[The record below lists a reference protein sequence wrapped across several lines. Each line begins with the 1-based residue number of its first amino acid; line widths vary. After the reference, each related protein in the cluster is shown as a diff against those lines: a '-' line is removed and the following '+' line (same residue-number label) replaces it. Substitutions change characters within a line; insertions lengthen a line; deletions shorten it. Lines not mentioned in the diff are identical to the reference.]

1 MYDRHF
7 KVTRLTSELTP
18 LPGLCGPSRR
28 AGQADPKQIK
38 VTDNKDFLKDK
49 AKEKGPTLPRRP
61 RSMKLASALMTW
73 SCLSLASCRDL
84 DPGKTHVK
92 SVSVAI
98 VSKLDQSPFFARIST
113 EFDRVLV
120 TDAGGSPDGI
130 NINIPENM
138 SLFSVEL
145 TDDILERLTTEVFH
159 HGNIRLFFAYDEHH
173 ASVLLK
179 KVRGFPH
186 PRKIDLTARK
196 MPALHNTT
204 NFKIPLSTPNR
215 PNEIIDIDSKK
226 LREDLETLS
235 GARPALVD
243 GRQVVIANRATMDN
257 KNLARKWLRHEL
269 EKSGYLVSEHS
280 YGTGINL
287 VADKPAHGSKDDPIL
302 MVTAHLD
309 TVQTAGADDDG
320 SGIITS
326 LTVARAL
333 ASKSLGRHL
342 RFVAFDEEERGLI
355 GSAAYAKQ
363 LAKSGEI
370 NSVSVI
376 NIEMTGYD
384 SDNDGEFHAIDCNE
398 NTSSTLTE
406 TLLSTITSLGIPLRK
421 TSACTNRSD
430 HAVFWEYD
438 RPAIVMSQNFFGGD
452 SNPCYHK
459 ACDTVSQVNF
469 DYMSKLSKA
478 AANAVYRLSSPIS
491 D

>member
-1 MYDRHF
+1 MA
-7 KVTRLTSELTP
+7 V
-18 LPGLCGPSRR
+18 
-28 AGQADPKQIK
+28 
-38 VTDNKDFLKDK
+38 
-49 AKEKGPTLPRRP
+49 
-61 RSMKLASALMTW
+61 
-73 SCLSLASCRDL
+73 
-84 DPGKTHVK
+84 
-92 SVSVAI
+92 
-98 VSKLDQSPFFARIST
+98 VSKLDQSPFYARIST

-120 TDAGGSPDGI
+120 TDILGSPNGI
-130 NINIPENM
+130 DINIPEDM

-145 TDDILERLTTEVFH
+145 ADDILEPLATEVFH
-159 HGNIRLFFAYDEHH
+159 HRNIRLFFSYDEHH

-179 KVRGFPH
+179 KFPGFPH
-186 PRKIDLTARK
+186 PRRIDLTAGK
-196 MPALHNTT
+196 KPAQRSATH
-204 NFKIPLSTPNR
+204 FKSGRSAPDQPK
-215 PNEIIDIDSKK
+215 EIIDIDSKQ

-235 GARPALVD
+235 GARPAVVD
-243 GRQVVIANRATMDN
+243 GREVIITNRATVAN
-257 KNLARKWLRHEL
+257 KNLARNWLRHEL
-269 EKSGYLVSEHS
+269 EKSGYLVSEHN

-287 VADKPAHGSKDDPIL
+287 VADKPIHREQDDSIL
-302 MVTAHLD
+302 MITAHLD

-333 ASKSLGRHL
+333 ATKALGRHL

-370 NSVSVI
+370 NTVSVI

-384 SDNDGEFHAIDCNE
+384 SDHDGEFHAIDCNE

-406 TLLSTITSLGIPLRK
+406 TLLSTITALRIPLHK
-421 TSACTNRSD
+421 TAACTNRSD

-452 SNPCYHK
+452 SNPCYHR